1 MRGLNF
7 MKKLMLAAVMSMS
20 CSVVHALPVGNP
32 AEPALL
38 TTGVFYPSS
47 CVNPCDP
54 CFCWFDVWSLR
65 AGYYGDFVFNRNLK
79 VDEEGNGHGE
89 AIKTTEIF
97 TNAGYL
103 ALNIAEKIDLFG
115 TLGASRISITTN
127 EASWVLAG
135 NAEGRLDWETMF
147 SWSVGARA
155 ILYEKRRVLIG
166 IEGQYFQTHPDLTT
180 YVSFSDGMYNY
191 FNEDN
196 SMTYKEWQV
205 GTGISYDL
213 RCCYPNLSLT
223 PYAAVKWG
231 RSRFHTDN
239 FTF

>member
-1 MRGLNF
+1 
-7 MKKLMLAAVMSMS
+7 
-20 CSVVHALPVGNP
+20 
-32 AEPALL
+32 
-38 TTGVFYPSS
+38 
-47 CVNPCDP
+47 
-54 CFCWFDVWSLR
+54 
-65 AGYYGDFVFNRNLK
+65 LK

-239 FTF
+239 FTFTKTDTTEALTIFNLKTNKLWGFALGVSTVFCDKLSFTAEGRWADEKAFYLNGNFRF